1 MRMTSNQIIKRSLSA
16 VIVAK
21 PFTVKDH
28 VEATLIM
35 NNGSNAPSCFVL
47 PAYLH
52 RATQKLNSV
61 IKFIPF
67 WFCRKGLIGAES
79 RDNAARHRH
88 YNRRFTSKYSAALSG
103 GSALPVN
110 HNHAGYYRAGRF

>member
-16 VIVAK
+16 VIIAK

-67 WFCRKGLIGAES
+67 WFPQKGVIGADPRS
-79 RDNAARHRH
+79 NANRHRH
-88 YNRRFTSKYSAALSG
+88 YNRRFASKSSAGLSAER
-103 GSALPVN
+103 SLPIN
-110 HNHAGYYRAGRF
+110 HNRSGNYR